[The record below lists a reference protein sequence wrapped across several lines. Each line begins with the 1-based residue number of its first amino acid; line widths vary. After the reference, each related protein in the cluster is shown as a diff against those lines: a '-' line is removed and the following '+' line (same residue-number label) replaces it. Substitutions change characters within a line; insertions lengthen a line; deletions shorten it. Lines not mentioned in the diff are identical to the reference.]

1 MDQTLNPDLQRP
13 ARLPA
18 VRYDALGNRHVD
30 LRAMLALAWPMAVN
44 SAIQAVLGL
53 TDTWF
58 VGQLSTDAVA
68 AMGAVHF
75 LAIVFIVLLGGTGL
89 AVQPMVA
96 QAYGA
101 RRSHRASSVVWLGAW
116 CTLLTAPAF
125 IAAALTGSWIL
136 APFGLAP
143 PIEGLAL
150 EYWLPRL
157 LGGPVAVLLWGT
169 SAFFNGIGRPT
180 VSLLVAALVAVVNV
194 ALNELLI
201 FRLGWGMAGAGWA
214 TTLAMTVGVGLVW
227 GAFLAPSVR
236 KTYRSH
242 LTWRPSAAGLRR
254 VLAFGLPAGVFAA
267 VDLAAFAVFQLMQS
281 AIGAVDGAAT
291 QIVMALTSLAYMPAF
306 GFALAGTTLVGQSI
320 GAGDRDWAFR
330 VGNASILLQVVYMGA
345 LAVLLALAGPWL
357 LSWFVSD
364 GRPDAAAVMRLGTT
378 LLWIAAAYQVFDA
391 LNMGAGFCLRG
402 AGDVRVPT
410 VMLFVL
416 AWLGFVP
423 LAHALSFAPGEGWV
437 DFLPQFGLGA
447 LGGWLAALAYIVVIG
462 LALLGRW
469 RSGAWRAIRI
479 G

>member
-1 MDQTLNPDLQRP
+1 MDPKLNVTLERL

-18 VRYDALGNRHVD
+18 VRHDAQGQRHVSP
-30 LRAMLALAWPMAVN
+30 RAMLALAWPMAVN
-44 SAIQAVLGL
+44 STIQAVLGL

-58 VGQLSTDAVA
+58 IGQLSTDALA
-68 AMGAVHF
+68 GIGAVHF
-75 LAIVFIVLLGGTGL
+75 LAIVFIVLLGGAGL

-101 RRSHRASSVVWLGAW
+101 RRSRRASNVVWLGAW

-125 IAAALTGSWIL
+125 VVVAFSGGWIL
-136 APFGLAP
+136 APFGLSP
-143 PIEGLAL
+143 PIGSLAL
-150 EYWLPRL
+150 EYWFPRV

-169 SAFFNGIGRPT
+169 SAFFNGIGRPK

-201 FRLGWGMAGAGWA
+201 FRLGWGIAGAGWA
-214 TTLAMTVGVGLVW
+214 TTLAMAVGVALVW
-227 GAFLAPSVR
+227 AAFLAPSVR
-236 KTYRSH
+236 ATYRSH
-242 LTWRPSAAGLRR
+242 LTWRPSVAGIRG
-254 VLAFGLPAGVFAA
+254 VLAFGLPAGLFAA
-267 VDLAAFAVFQLMQS
+267 VDLAAFSVFQLMQS
-281 AIGAVDGAAT
+281 ANGAVDGAAT
-291 QIVMALTSLAYMPAF
+291 QLVMALTSLAYMPAF

-320 GAGDRDWAFR
+320 GAGDKDWAFR

-345 LAVLLALAGPWL
+345 IAVLLALAGPWL
-357 LSWFVSD
+357 LSWFVAA
-364 GRPDAAAVMRLGTT
+364 GRPDTGEVLRLGAT
-378 LLWIAAAYQVFDA
+378 LLWIAAAYQIFDA

-410 VMLFVL
+410 MMLFVL

-423 LAHALSFAPGEGWV
+423 LAHMLSFAPGAGWV
-437 DFLPQFGLGA
+437 HFLPQFGLGA
-447 LGGWLAALAYIVVIG
+447 LGGWIAALVYIVVIG
-462 LALLGRW
+462 LALLARW

>member
-1 MDQTLNPDLQRP
+1 MDTTLDPTLRQP
-13 ARLPA
+13 SRLPA
-18 VRYDALGNRHVD
+18 VRYDAAGRRHVS
-30 LRAMLALAWPMAVN
+30 LCAMLVLAWPMAVN
-44 SAIQAVLGL
+44 STIQAVLGL

-58 VGQLSTDAVA
+58 IGRLSTDALA
-68 AMGAVHF
+68 AIGAVHF
-75 LAIVFIVLLGGTGL
+75 LAIVFIVLLGGAGL

-101 RRSHRASSVVWLGAW
+101 RRSHRASNVVWLGAW

-125 IAAALTGSWIL
+125 VLAAFVGHWVL
-136 APFGLAP
+136 APFALSA

-150 EYWLPRL
+150 EYWVPRL

-169 SAFFNGIGRPT
+169 SAFFNGIGRPV

-214 TTLAMTVGVGLVW
+214 TTLAMTLGVALVW

-236 KTYRSH
+236 ASYRSH
-242 LTWRPSAAGLRR
+242 LTWRPSAAGIRR
-254 VLAFGLPAGVFAA
+254 VLAFGLPAGLFAA

-281 AIGAVDGAAT
+281 SIGPVDGAAT
-291 QIVMALTSLAYMPAF
+291 QLVMALTSLAYMPAF
-306 GFALAGTTLVGQSI
+306 GFALAGTTLVGQAI

-357 LSWFVSD
+357 LGWFVAEGSV
-364 GRPDAAAVMRLGTT
+364 DAAAVMQLGTT
-378 LLWIAAAYQVFDA
+378 LLWIAAAYQIFDA
-391 LNMGAGFCLRG
+391 LNMGSAFCLRG

-410 VMLFVL
+410 AMLFVL

-423 LAHALSFAPGEGWV
+423 LAHALSFAPGQGWV
-437 DFLPQFGLGA
+437 HFLPQFGLGA

-462 LALLGRW
+462 LTLLARW
-469 RSGAWRAIRI
+469 RSGAWRAIRLR
-479 G
+479 